1 MPRKHMPQNT
11 DMGDMETSVHRT
23 LEFAAMRD
31 NIAECVDLVDAQTF
45 EIRAN

>member
-1 MPRKHMPQNT
+1 MTKNT
-11 DMGDMETSVHRT
+11 DVGDMETSVHRT

-45 EIRAN
+45 GIRAN